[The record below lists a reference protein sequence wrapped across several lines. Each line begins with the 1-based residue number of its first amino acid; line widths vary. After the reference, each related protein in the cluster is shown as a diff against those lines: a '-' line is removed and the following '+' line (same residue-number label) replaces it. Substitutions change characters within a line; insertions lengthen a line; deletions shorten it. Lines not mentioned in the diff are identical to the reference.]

1 MSLIRYLAADVLRG
15 QRWMAPLLTFL
26 VLCTLLDAGGGPV
39 LGDYGSTAAALLP
52 VTLWL
57 TMVVNQSEDPIQS
70 SITVVTAG
78 GGTRVRLA
86 KLAVAFLGA
95 AAMGVFA
102 VLWPLLSRHSV
113 ARTDI
118 GAGALAHL
126 STALVGVGVGALL
139 SRPVLRRTAWAVLIA
154 TAVTLGEILIPHC
167 PPGRQILGR
176 LGADHPHDVAVSLLL
191 ITLESLALSG
201 IAALCADRLAR
212 LHT

>member
-1 MSLIRYLAADVLRG
+1 MSLIRYLAVDVLRG

-26 VLCTLLDAGGGPV
+26 VACTLLDAGGGPV
-39 LGDYGSTAAALLP
+39 LGDYGSTAAVLLP

-57 TMVVNQSEDPIQS
+57 TIVVNQNEDPIQN

-78 GGTRVRLA
+78 GATRVRLA

-95 AAMGVFA
+95 AAMGAFA
-102 VLWPLLSRHSV
+102 VLWPLLVKHEV
-113 ARTDI
+113 DP

-126 STALVGVGVGALL
+126 STAVVGVGVGALL
-139 SRPVLRRTAWAVLIA
+139 SRPVLRKTAWAVLIA

-167 PPGRQILGR
+167 PPGRQILSR
-176 LGADHPHDVAVSLLL
+176 LGADHPHDVAATLLL
-191 ITLESLALSG
+191 ITLESLALGG

-212 LHT
+212 LHS